1 MQRTPPSSPTSTQR
15 KRQMVSTISPENF
28 SDKKNRPNNQQVDQV
43 LVDAVVN
50 FNPDEFGGGK
60 KSRKIRRNSK
70 TRGGK
75 RQVNKSLKAWVAFVK
90 KVQKEEKLSYKD
102 AIHRAKQRKDKGEK
116 WMKGGVAPNDDNQVS
131 NNQVSNDQDF
141 NYEDP
146 RNNWDLNYSR
156 GPTPDPQP
164 RTDNQSNN
172 YNSDSD
178 SDDINSLD
186 YDSQGGKSKKK
197 TRTRSRTRTRS
208 KGRN

>member
-1 MQRTPPSSPTSTQR
+1 M
-15 KRQMVSTISPENF
+15 
-28 SDKKNRPNNQQVDQV
+28 
-43 LVDAVVN
+43 
-50 FNPDEFGGGK
+50 GGK

-75 RQVNKSLKAWVAFVK
+75 RKVNKSLKAWVAFVK

-116 WMKGGVAPNDDNQVS
+116 WMKGGIAPNDDNEVS
-131 NNQVSNDQDF
+131 NNQGSNDQVF
-141 NYEDP
+141 NDQGEDPRNVLSDLNWNQIMNNNNSNLDP
-146 RNNWDLNYSR
+146 RNNWYLNYDPDENWDWDYSR
-156 GPTPDPQP
+156 GPNPDPPSRWDWNYQQRPTPDPQP

-178 SDDINSLD
+178 SLD